1 MKEDPSSLGAVSI
14 KWEKGNSF
22 RTEYEYT
29 LNYLE
34 NKDFVRDTS
43 TLKKWCSH
51 GIRGGRN
58 YCRFGAIKIVKNICP
73 YNQNFV
79 S

>member
-1 MKEDPSSLGAVSI
+1 MEEGPNSLGAVSI

-22 RTEYEYT
+22 RTGYEYT

-43 TLKKWCSH
+43 TLKKWYSH
-51 GIRGGRN
+51 AIRGGRN
-58 YCRFGAIKIVKNICP
+58 YCRFGEIKIVKSMSP